1 MAEKLYLSFDDIKT
15 QIQFFADQCEPEQYD
30 LIIGIARGGVVP
42 AVMLSHAMKT
52 PVDFVMWQTRDGA
65 TKDHEKLMQLTSS
78 FERVLIVDDMND
90 SGTTINSIKQALNNP
105 KVDFFTVT
113 QYNQTEHPIANYGIE
128 THGEWVVFPWEL

>member
-15 QIQFFADQCEPEQYD
+15 HIQLFADQCEPKQYD

-52 PVDFVMWQTRDGA
+52 PIDFVMWQTRDGS
-65 TKDHEKLMQLTSS
+65 TKEHEKLMQLTSS

-90 SGTTINSIKQALNNP
+90 SGATINSIKQEVNNS

-113 QYNQTEHPIANYGIE
+113 QYNQTEHPIRNYGIE